1 MSSMIKAKSNGESL
15 EDHVNKCLAIFAQ
28 LKDIYPN
35 LGDFTGYPA
44 FYDDV
49 FNALFFHD
57 FGKAAE
63 GFQKSLRND
72 GVRWPYRH
80 EILSTPFINCLNK
93 ENTEFIKILVLTHHK
108 DVNELT
114 KFIEDECDIG
124 TRYDER
130 LEEIQPNIG
139 GLNELIKR
147 YPDISKKILGSIEY
161 KVNLIEDVPKDE
173 KIWEETI
180 QEIDRSIRLRE
191 KNWLLSKVGIFGKGM
206 MNACDY
212 LASAGMK
219 AILKPLPSLTE
230 VYRFDSLTSVQERCL
245 STRGDAIIISP
256 TGSGKTEASL
266 FWATYNLD
274 KTRGNRIF
282 YNLPYTASIN
292 AMYKRLLKKL
302 TPYYLDDGCVSLLHG
317 KATYFLYKMFEEDKF
332 KELKNI
338 SRKIYSP
345 YKITT
350 PFQCLKHLFSLKG
363 YEMGLLEMYR
373 GRFIFDEIHAYDA
386 RTVGLILSMCEYFK
400 EEMDAKILIMSATLP
415 DFLKDLFLD
424 VLHIKNEIKMVNR
437 ELNKYLRHKCK
448 IIDGDII
455 ENIDLIEKR
464 LHKNKEKVLV
474 VCNTVKRAQMVY
486 AMLKSEVNNS
496 ALLHGRFILKDREA
510 IEKELENLD
519 LLIGTQAIEVSLD
532 IDYDVCFTEP
542 APIDALIQRFGRVN
556 RRKNEEGLPLK
567 GVCDVFV
574 FSKGSEN
581 DRFIYDEQIVKSTL
595 DVLSDFDLLYE
606 HKLYD
611 AVNEVYAEGFGDKR
625 NEFEDT
631 RTLFKQIIDDITPFK
646 NSNRKESEF
655 YDLFDSIEV
664 VPTLCRSEYLD
675 CIENKR
681 IFDAMQYCLRLT
693 NGQYHKLLNEGRI
706 DYEKAIFVNA
716 KYDTKLGL
724 LISEEEEQ
732 EQNII

>member
-1 MSSMIKAKSNGESL
+1 MIKARSNGESL
-15 EDHVNKCLAIFAQ
+15 EEHVNNCLEVFAQ
-28 LKDIYPN
+28 LKNIYPN
-35 LGDFTGYPA
+35 LDEFVEYPT
-44 FYDDV
+44 FYEDI

-63 GFQKSLRND
+63 GFQKSLEPH
-72 GVRWPYRH
+72 GEIWPYRH
-80 EILSTPFINCLNK
+80 EILSTAFLNCLNQ
-93 ENTEFIKILVLTHHK
+93 ENPEFITTLVLTHHK
-108 DVNELT
+108 DVTELLRY
-114 KFIEDECDIG
+114 IEDDYYLDIP
-124 TRYDER
+124 YAER
-130 LEEIQPNIG
+130 LDEIKPNIS
-139 GLNELIKR
+139 GLNELIKK
-147 YPDISKKILGSIEY
+147 YPDISREILGSVKY
-161 KVNLIEDVPKDE
+161 KINLIKDLPKDE
-173 KIWEETI
+173 KLWEETI
-180 QEIDRSIRLRE
+180 QKLDRSIRLRE
-191 KNWLLSKVGIFGKGM
+191 ENWLLSKVGIFGKGM

-212 LASAGMK
+212 LSSAGIK
-219 AILKPLPSLTE
+219 NILKPLPSIAE
-230 VYRFDSLTSVQERCL
+230 VYKFKSLTTVQEKCL
-245 STRGDAIIISP
+245 SIKGDAVIISP

-266 FWATYNLD
+266 FWATNNLD

-302 TPYYLDDGCVSLLHG
+302 THYYLDDGCVSLLHG

-332 KELKNI
+332 KEIKNI

-400 EEMDAKILIMSATLP
+400 EEMDVKILIMSATLP
-415 DFLKDLFLD
+415 DFIKNLFLNT
-424 VLHIKNEIKMVNR
+424 LHIKNEITMDKI
-437 ELNKYLRHKCK
+437 ELNKYLRHRCK

-455 ENIDLIEKR
+455 ENIDLIKKR
-464 LHKNKEKVLV
+464 LQENKKKVLV

-486 AMLKSEVNNS
+486 VLLKNEVNNS

-510 IEKELENLD
+510 IEKGLENLD

-581 DRFIYDEQIVKSTL
+581 DRFIYDEQLVKKTL
-595 DVLSDFDLLYE
+595 EVLSDFDLLSE

-611 AVNEVYAEGFGDKR
+611 AVNDVYANGFGDKR
-625 NEFEDT
+625 DGFEDT
-631 RTLFKQIIDDITPFK
+631 RILFKKIIDDILPFK

-664 VPTLCRSEYLD
+664 VPSLYRGEYLD
-675 CIENKR
+675 CIENKK
-681 IFDAMQYCLRLT
+681 IFEAMQYCLRLT
-693 NGQYHKLLNEGRI
+693 NGQYRKLLNEGRI
-706 DYEKAIFVNA
+706 DYEKIIFVNT

-724 LISEEEEQ
+724 LIDEVEQ
-732 EQNII
+732 DENII